1 MGFTDMNTFVSPTL
15 DSKVTGDEGLYAAI
29 EAARLARALRGAT
42 IRPHVRGNPGINPN
56 SIPLAEPP
64 KKWVVPSLSESAE
77 DEVLKAA
84 SGGDK
89 AVMQYRQQVAV
100 AIPDDAD
107 LEELRAVVS
116 YIHHIKPHPVM
127 NFDDVKRLL
136 HVMDLP
142 GANITCLNFGD
153 GAIMPH
159 SHAEATPI
167 TVMAKIEE
175 LKMRFPLP
183 TPKPKKTSD
192 GSEEED
198 DDDDEEAEDDVDLDT
213 NEELK
218 AWCQSQQL
226 EYTNYDDA
234 LRSRAAYELDTF
246 RNICNLLMYDKK
258 VRVLLL
264 DHNQLG
270 MPNEEDRLSL
280 VPLRL
285 LAKVIDANETI
296 KVLDLSSNELGPHG
310 FGIIGKAMTKNISI
324 VALDLSNNQLGM
336 QVPELDEDPEYK
348 EEDPVFGETYNGLE
362 AISEVLKKNKFLR
375 YLRLA
380 HNQIHSGAE
389 GEEPP
394 VVNPA
399 EMDPEHDANTP
410 DVESWQDLPLWR
422 LVGPLRE
429 YHRLTALD
437 LTGNELGPEGARM
450 IATAL
455 AENHSLQVL
464 DLTANNIGFRG
475 LHYIAKLLLASK
487 HSVLHTLILRRNEL
501 AGKKTSRS
509 QQKMALVAMEAVA
522 LALENNNKLRRF
534 SVAGNYLGPTLCSAL
549 LRTIGTASALEELD
563 LESNDACGD
572 VSAPHDTT
580 ALRFIAAALYGTALC
595 GCRPSL
601 AVLRLGSN
609 NIQSAGMR
617 VLFPF
622 PASMPTS
629 LREVDLSRNNIYNDL
644 DSVNHL
650 LISSPI
656 LNRLVLAF
664 NGITAAPALIH
675 GITVNTGLA
684 ELDLS
689 HNKLGSL
696 KEQYC
701 SDPEAQVTGVT
712 NLLQVLVRHPSL
724 ENVDLSYNE
733 FHAIHGRLLAE
744 LCNGNNSHHKLRRL
758 DLSGNPEIN
767 QQDVE
772 QMVQSLANNPG
783 MEAFYI
789 STPYPATAS
798 SGGVIRPVGQ
808 DAAAETFEQQG
819 QQQESLLKVLWETVR
834 QSPSLLDINCDL
846 QKRIIPEEDTHTTE
860 GDIIGEMRRR
870 LLLNTI
876 LAQARESTA

>member
-1 MGFTDMNTFVSPTL
+1 MGFSDINVFVSPTH

-29 EAARLARALRGAT
+29 EAARLARALHGAT

-64 KKWVVPSLSESAE
+64 KKWVVPSLGECAE
-77 DEVLKAA
+77 YEVMMAA
-84 SGGDK
+84 VGGDK
-89 AVMQYRQQVAV
+89 AVMQYREQVAV
-100 AIPDDAD
+100 AIPDDGY

-116 YIHHIKPHPVM
+116 YIHHVKPHPVM
-127 NFDDVKRLL
+127 NFDDVKRLIHL
-136 HVMDLP
+136 MDLP
-142 GANITCLNFGD
+142 GANVTCLNFGD

-159 SHAEATPI
+159 NHTDAIPA
-167 TVMAKIEE
+167 TVMARIED

-183 TPKPKKTSD
+183 TPKPKKIV
-192 GSEEED
+192 D
-198 DDDDEEAEDDVDLDT
+198 DDDDEEEVEDDVDLNT

-218 AWCQSQQL
+218 VWCQSQQL

-234 LRSRAAYELDTF
+234 LRLRAAYELDTF
-246 RNICNLLMYDKK
+246 RNICSFLMQDKK
-258 VRVLLL
+258 VRVVLL

-270 MPNEEDRLSL
+270 MPNEEDHLSL

-310 FGIIGKAMTKNISI
+310 FGIICKAMTKNISI
-324 VALDLSNNQLGM
+324 VALDLANNQLGM
-336 QVPELDEDPEYK
+336 QVPELDEDPDHT

-375 YLRLA
+375 SLRLA

-394 VVNPA
+394 TVNPA
-399 EMDPEHDANTP
+399 EMDPEQDAATP

-422 LVGPLRE
+422 LVAPLRE

-450 IATAL
+450 VATAL
-455 AENHSLQVL
+455 ADNHSLQVL
-464 DLTANNIGFRG
+464 NLTANNIGFRG
-475 LHYIAKLLLASK
+475 LHYIAKLLLPSK

-509 QQKMALVAMEAVA
+509 QQKMALAAMEAVA
-522 LALENNNKLRRF
+522 LALENNNRLRRL
-534 SVAGNYLGPTLCSAL
+534 SVAGNYLGPILCSAL

-563 LESNDACGD
+563 LESNDACGE
-572 VSAPHDTT
+572 VSAAHDTT

-595 GCRPSL
+595 GRRPSL

-609 NIQSAGMR
+609 NIQSAGMQ

-656 LNRLVLAF
+656 LHRLVLAF
-664 NGITAAPALIH
+664 NGITAAPALLH
-675 GITVNTGLA
+675 GIAANTGLA

-701 SDPEAQVTGVT
+701 SDPTAQVTGVAD
-712 NLLQVLVRHPSL
+712 LLQVLVKHPSL
-724 ENVDLSYNE
+724 ENIDLSYNE
-733 FHAIHGRLLAE
+733 FHAIHGQLLAE
-744 LCNGNNSHHKLRRL
+744 LCNENNTHQKLRRL

-767 QQDVE
+767 QHDVE
-772 QMVQSLANNPG
+772 QMVRSLANKTG

-789 STPYPATAS
+789 STPYPARAS
-798 SGGVIRPVGQ
+798 SSGAIRPVGQ
-808 DAAAETFEQQG
+808 DAAAESFEEG
-819 QQQESLLKVLWETVR
+819 QQQESLLKVLWETVK
-834 QSPSLLDINCDL
+834 QSPSLIDINCDL
-846 QKRIIPEEDTHTTE
+846 QKRIIPEEDSQTVE
-860 GDIIGEMRRR
+860 GELIGEMRRR

-876 LAQARESTA
+876 LAQAKDSTM